1 MDMKR
6 LRDFLLTLL
15 GLWLIL
21 SPGILHL
28 PSSHVSA
35 VWNTWILGAAL
46 ILLVS
51 VSRYLLDVR
60 TPLEDITAVVMG
72 FWLMISPWVLAF
84 DDRAL
89 ECLNSTVSGFIVAVL
104 ALWATVVDT
113 GVLKARTAQHHPL
126 P

>member
-1 MDMKR
+1 MHMKR

-28 PSSHVSA
+28 PSSHVAA

-60 TPLEDITAVVMG
+60 TPLEDIAGVVIG
-72 FWLMISPWVLAF
+72 FWLMIAPWVLDF

-89 ECLNSTVSGFIVAVL
+89 ECFNSIVTGFIVAAL
-104 ALWATVVDT
+104 ALWATIVDA
-113 GVLKARTAQHHPL
+113 GLFKARTAQQHPL